1 MMATFFLAV
10 IIILFLIIGKY
21 MQNNNSVYKLY
32 RTWKTQYV
40 KGSANSSFVNGSDK
54 SGEKVALSESQGY
67 GMLIT
72 MLAAQKNQATQSDF
86 DKFVVYY
93 KNHTLSE
100 QNHLMAWKQNQLN
113 NEMKTL
119 AENNTNAT
127 DGDMDIA
134 YALLMADQKWGSTG
148 NFNYKKIATNILSDL
163 LKHNYNDENELLRVG
178 NWAKNDEKYNN
189 LIRTSD
195 LIPSYFKKFYEVTN
209 DKRWQKIYLKSIKV
223 LKNLSGENKTGLI
236 PDFVFITHNNISS
249 VSPNTFE
256 SANDDK
262 YAWNANRVPL
272 RLAFNTSNKELK
284 NINKKM
290 LIFFNQ
296 QKSIKAVYS
305 LDGHSANNYSSMAFT
320 APIAVAAYQQKSEF
334 KNFSNT
340 LLEQVDSN
348 DLSNSYYAD
357 TLKVLAA
364 LMIKNDLK

>member
-1 MMATFFLAV
+1 
-10 IIILFLIIGKY
+10 
-21 MQNNNSVYKLY
+21 
-32 RTWKTQYV
+32 
-40 KGSANSSFVNGSDK
+40 
-54 SGEKVALSESQGY
+54 
-67 GMLIT
+67 
-72 MLAAQKNQATQSDF
+72 
-86 DKFVVYY
+86 
-93 KNHTLSE
+93 
-100 QNHLMAWKQNQLN
+100 MAWKQNQSN
-113 NEMKTL
+113 NEMRTL

-148 NFNYKKIATNILSDL
+148 NFNYKKIAINILGEL
-163 LKHNYNDENELLRVG
+163 LQYNYNDENELLRVG

-209 DKRWQKIYLKSIKV
+209 DKRWQNIYLKSIKV
-223 LKNLSGENKTGLI
+223 LSNLSNENKTGLI
-236 PDFVFITHNNISS
+236 PDFVYITHNNISS

-272 RLAFNTSNKELK
+272 RLAFNTSNRELK
-284 NINKKM
+284 DINKKM

-296 QKSIKAVYS
+296 QKSIQAVYS
-305 LDGHSANNYSSMAFT
+305 LDGHSENNYSSMAFT
-320 APIAVAAYQQKSEF
+320 APIAVAAYQQRSEF
-334 KNFSNT
+334 KNFSNV
-340 LLEQVDSN
+340 LMKKVDSN
-348 DLSNSYYAD
+348 ELSNSYYAD

>member
-1 MMATFFLAV
+1 
-10 IIILFLIIGKY
+10 
-21 MQNNNSVYKLY
+21 
-32 RTWKTQYV
+32 
-40 KGSANSSFVNGSDK
+40 
-54 SGEKVALSESQGY
+54 
-67 GMLIT
+67 
-72 MLAAQKNQATQSDF
+72 
-86 DKFVVYY
+86 
-93 KNHTLSE
+93 
-100 QNHLMAWKQNQLN
+100 
-113 NEMKTL
+113 MKTL

-334 KNFSNT
+334 KNFSNA